1 MLYAMETFS
10 PNPPALDR
18 LTTLASVLDA
28 ELQHLPD
35 AKACLNTPPL
45 PVSPEQKT
53 LLHSAITR
61 FWTEPSARDISRR
74 ELFVTCI
81 ELTLRDD
88 LLLNIE
94 EGELHRDYA
103 RCLPGMDAQEHVVFS
118 ALELQLDAER
128 RIQLAG
134 ALVATAQP
142 GQTLLWLPGQAVEG
156 FVSNEALQQALARR
170 INHPLLR
177 LPLLRLMQDST
188 RDAWLEIAS
197 GGDVFLEPTHPSD
210 FQLQP
215 IKGSPYDHAFDRLLA
230 RQRVD
235 IDALFGN
242 AHNLSPQTLQAR
254 LEDLLHQPKSWGP
267 GGAIAAAQDRRA
279 QRDERR
285 ARPDWL
291 EMASTEQRERYASG
305 LMNYERARSA
315 LMSVMDGA
323 ASPQQFARSRLRARL
338 ANDLGIDLDP
348 DEVLISTERT
358 QPITGETFSVRRTL
372 THLALYGLHPGDTA
386 PDSAFQT
393 HSRITHNGL
402 PLEPEY
408 SDLTPAYLADVIN
421 EQDLRTRFGPAQ
433 RQALGSPTIQRLMGE
448 AMHHQLIA
456 QARGAEL
463 QGHIQPSDL
472 SLIESLNPDTAAPR
486 NPAVAVQQIKLNGH
500 DVLSSV
506 LLLRKLDASG
516 QSDGLLMFT
525 PDNPRARHFQRFD
538 NERQL
543 LGELVSWSRSADMN
557 RFLLAQIT
565 AGRRAAL
572 KDQLHDLSEKPAP
585 AQDWISYATL
595 PDYNSG
601 VRALVSARVQVMLS
615 EQRLHTPDWFLRA
628 SAEQRQQMVAL
639 EDTIV
644 AAGEIYQAAPHTRV
658 TDFNAY
664 VHRTASRK
672 INALLGLPPETVDP
686 DRIIIHT
693 PRETLSYT
701 QMLRDG
707 YDDTLGLLNPAAD
720 TTATFSGPEGVDLTP
735 LSPEKVAGSVRGQ
748 WVADQY
754 IAMIRGQL
762 LAPASEGY
770 DWRRQQ
776 SLLLTQ
782 FQMRAD
788 ALRSFLESHIDATQL
803 HWLTP
808 SIVNMHQSS
817 AADRLRYRV
826 YPLQLSVD
834 VMAIASRAEVI
845 HGCFLLTPPEASTL
859 EQVLLYTPQAPD
871 GRAFRPLSAFGN
883 TLLSEGMGDYYLS
896 RARVKAGMPLAFAL
910 AELKKGGGRKP
921 VLPRAPFSN
930 LYDVCFNQVIE
941 RKIQDVEDTTIG
953 RADML
958 CRQVWSSLELIAT
971 AVTLPFPPAS
981 FAVGMI
987 IASADGYRALR
998 ALDERDHATASFY
1011 VLSAWLNTAGAAG
1024 DLHSGMKG
1032 LGGILKDLTGQKT
1045 AGRYARSVAHATD
1058 GTLQPVAV
1066 ENELFW
1072 AAPQSANRHVPLY
1085 RTHALIP
1092 ETLQPT
1098 GRYAQTDVTGVWRA
1112 LQQDTPPVRVANTVS
1127 PPLHAIDV
1135 SLTDAIPL
1143 SRPHGQGVS
1152 VVRGNFYIAMQGQTY
1167 QVQYDARLAVW
1178 QIVDPRNPFAFFG
1191 RQTVRLNRQGQWQLL
1206 EPARLRGGVL
1216 PSFSRL
1222 DETPAGPAT
1231 AVGDLSDYEMPESLQ
1246 PYVFGIVSPRQ
1257 AEQFEG
1263 GPFGL
1268 HEFFD
1273 DIFQGGRSTYSTLRQ
1288 NLYRDAKAFFEHPPL
1303 PGKPELPVLADGVTT
1318 QAFFDAAL
1326 KKSNGLVI
1334 GEAPTSIASKQLLID
1349 NMPLLAERKVEV
1361 LYIEHLHTDQHTHKL
1376 QKYKALGSKTRSG
1389 SHMIKHYLETV
1400 NEGALKNGSE
1410 KYDYYHLIK
1419 AAHRH
1424 GIDVRPF
1431 SSSVSYDYAG
1441 NEVASAA
1448 GDALAPQKMAVFFGH
1463 KVISGDVQ
1471 QQPGRRW
1478 IALLDHRTANT
1489 WQQQPGI
1496 SELQGVLS
1504 LRVEDVP
1511 LGAPIQ
1517 ISVDSDAV
1525 ISSAASRADFKAQ
1538 IGNPNIDNGAGAAS
1552 PVSPSSTSM
1561 DDALYGFFER
1571 RSPMEWG
1578 LDPNRRAIVSHR
1590 RSEVNPYVGDHGFEW
1605 NPAGYWTRADA
1616 ATWSNDYPLG
1626 AIQQSLIDNRY
1637 QMPADMRSIFHDLA
1651 NFRHRGLNPDYF
1663 FIESH
1668 LVEVR
1673 EKFFELANTL
1683 QKDARSVL
1691 NLALPERVTLPEV
1704 KADTPL
1710 SMFIEELYEN
1720 TSGVV
1725 IGESHSARAS
1735 KRFIL
1740 DNMEHLA
1747 RQDVKTLYM
1756 EHLLTDVHQADLDR
1770 FAETGL
1776 MSKRLLHDLKRMD
1789 QTFRTDP
1796 TGLYSFERLVVQA
1809 RRHGIEIRAIDCAAS
1824 YFIRHMP
1831 THSNTT
1837 RQQVLSYFASRT
1849 IRKHQEVMGPHKW
1862 MALVGET
1869 HANTFKNS
1877 VPGIAELEQG
1887 IGVRVMDVA
1896 QGKGHG
1902 IMIDPGEQV
1911 PAGLGHE
1918 SVLVQNDFR
1927 VEIELPPR
1935 PQLAAP
1941 VGDRLHSPGMFM
1953 LDESAPL
1960 RPMIVHRSRDRTLKH
1975 TPVRFNTAG
1984 KAYVERESWPQVHR
1998 QPFDN
2003 VQALIDALVEI
2014 NLKHAD

>member
-1 MLYAMETFS
+1 METFS

-18 LTTLASVLDA
+18 LTTLAAVLDA
-28 ELQHLPD
+28 ECQQLPD
-35 AKACLNTPPL
+35 AKNFINASPGLTPLDQATP
-45 PVSPEQKT
+45 
-53 LLHSAITR
+53 LHSAIER
-61 FWTEPSARDISRR
+61 FWAQASARDISRR

-94 EGELHRDYA
+94 EGELHRDYS

-118 ALELQLDAER
+118 ALELQLDAQRCIEF
-128 RIQLAG
+128 AG
-134 ALVATAQP
+134 AIVATAQP
-142 GQTLLWLPGQAVEG
+142 GQTLLWLPGQGVEG
-156 FVSNEALQQALARR
+156 FVSNEALQQELARR

-177 LPLLRLMQDST
+177 LPLLRLMHDST
-188 RDAWLEIAS
+188 RDAWLEISS
-197 GGDVFLEPTHPSD
+197 GGDVFLETTHPSD
-210 FQLQP
+210 FHLKP
-215 IKGSPYDHAFDRLLA
+215 VKGSPYDHAFDRLLGS
-230 RQRVD
+230 QRVD
-235 IDALFGN
+235 IDALFKTGPS
-242 AHNLSPQTLQAR
+242 LSAQTLMAR
-254 LEDLLHQPKSWGP
+254 LEDLLRQPKSWGP
-267 GGAIAAAQDRRA
+267 EGAIAAAEDRLAQREARRA
-279 QRDERR
+279 C
-285 ARPDWL
+285 PDWL
-291 EMASTEQRERYASG
+291 EMASVEQRERYASG
-305 LMNYERARSA
+305 LLNYERARST

-358 QPITGETFSVRRTL
+358 QPITGEVFTVSRTL
-372 THLALYGLHPGDTA
+372 THLALYGLHLGDA
-386 PDSAFQT
+386 ASGSAFQT
-393 HSRITHNGL
+393 HSRITCNRL

-408 SDLTPAYLADVIN
+408 SDLTPTYLAEVIN
-421 EQDLRTRFGPAQ
+421 EQDLRSRFGPAQ
-433 RQALGSPTIQRLMGE
+433 RQALGSPTTQRLMSE

-472 SLIESLNPDTAAPR
+472 ALIESLDPDTVAPR
-486 NPAVAVQQIKLNGH
+486 NPAVTVQQIKLNGR
-500 DVLSSV
+500 DTLSSM

-543 LGELVSWSRSADMN
+543 LGELVSWSRSADMHQ
-557 RFLLAQIT
+557 FLLEQIT
-565 AGRRAAL
+565 ADRRDAL

-585 AQDWISYATL
+585 AEEWISYATL

-601 VRALVSARVQVMLS
+601 LRALVSARIEVMLS

-628 SAEQRQQMVAL
+628 SAEQRQKMVAL
-639 EDTIV
+639 EDAIV
-644 AAGEIYQAAPHTRV
+644 AAGDAYQAAPHTQV
-658 TDFNAY
+658 TDFNTY
-664 VHRTASRK
+664 VHQAARRK
-672 INALLGLPPETVDP
+672 INALLGLPPDTVDP
-686 DRIIIHT
+686 DHIIIHT

-748 WVADQY
+748 WLADQY

-770 DWRRQQ
+770 DWRRLQ
-776 SLLLTQ
+776 SLLLMQ
-782 FQMRAD
+782 LQMRAD
-788 ALRSFLESHIDATQL
+788 ALRSFLEGHIDASQL
-803 HWLTP
+803 SWLNI
-808 SIVNMHQSS
+808 SILNMHHSS
-817 AADRLRYRV
+817 PAERLRYPV
-826 YPLQLSVD
+826 YPLQLNVD
-834 VMAIASRAEVI
+834 VMVIASRAEVI
-845 HGCFLLTPPEASTL
+845 HGCFLLAPPEASTL

-871 GRAFRPLSAFGN
+871 GRAFRPLSAFSN
-883 TLLSEGMGDYYLS
+883 TLLSAGMGDYYLS
-896 RARVKAGMPLAFAL
+896 RARLKAGMPLAFAL
-910 AELKKGGGRKP
+910 AELKKGRGRKP
-921 VLPRAPFSN
+921 ALPNQPFSN

-941 RKIQDVEDTTIG
+941 RKIQDVADTRTG

-958 CRQVWSSLELIAT
+958 LRQVWNSLELIAT
-971 AVTLPFPPAS
+971 AVTLPFPPTS
-981 FAVGMI
+981 FAVGML
-987 IASADGYRALR
+987 IASADGYRALK

-1024 DLHSGMKG
+1024 DLHSGIKG
-1032 LGGILKDLTGQKT
+1032 LGGVLRDLRGPKA

-1058 GTLQPVAV
+1058 ETLQPVAV

-1085 RTHALIP
+1085 RTRALIP
-1092 ETLQPT
+1092 ETLQST

-1112 LQQDTPPVRVANTVS
+1112 LQQDNPPVGVAANTVA
-1127 PPLHAIDV
+1127 PALHAVDV
-1135 SLTDAIPL
+1135 SLADAIPL
-1143 SRPHGQGVS
+1143 NRPHGQGVS
-1152 VVRGNFYIAMQGQTY
+1152 VVRGNCYIAMQGQTY
-1167 QVQYDARLAVW
+1167 QVQYDVRLAAW
-1178 QIVDPRNPFAFFG
+1178 QIVDPNNPFAFFG
-1191 RQTVRLNRQGQWQLL
+1191 RQTVRLDSQGQWQLL
-1206 EPARLRGGVL
+1206 ETAGLRGGVF

-1231 AVGDLSDYEMPESLQ
+1231 AVGDVSDYEMPESLQ

-1257 AEQFEG
+1257 AENFEG

-1273 DIFQGGRSTYSTLRQ
+1273 DIFQGGRSTYQTLRQ
-1288 NLYRDAKAFFEHPPL
+1288 NLYRDAKAFFEQPPL
-1303 PGKPELPVLADGVTT
+1303 PGKPDLPLLEDGVTP
-1318 QAFFDAAL
+1318 QAFFEAAL
-1326 KKSNGLVI
+1326 EKSGGLVI

-1361 LYIEHLHTDQHTHKL
+1361 LYIEHLQTDQHTHKL

-1389 SHMIKHYLETV
+1389 SHMIKHYLDTV
-1400 NEGALKNGSE
+1400 NEGALKNGSD

-1419 AAHRH
+1419 TAHRH
-1424 GIDVRPF
+1424 GIEVRPF

-1441 NEVASAA
+1441 NDVASAA
-1448 GDALAPQKMAVFFGH
+1448 GDALAPQKMAVFFGN

-1471 QQPGRRW
+1471 THPGRRW

-1511 LGAPIQ
+1511 LGTPIQ

-1525 ISSAASRADFKAQ
+1525 ISSAASRADFKAR
-1538 IGNPNIDNGAGAAS
+1538 IGNPNIDNVAGASS
-1552 PVSPSSTSM
+1552 PVSPSDTSL
-1561 DDALYGFFER
+1561 DDALYGLLER
-1571 RSPMEWG
+1571 RSPMAWG

-1590 RSEVNPYVGDHGFEW
+1590 RSEVNPYTGDHGFEW
-1605 NPAGYWTRADA
+1605 NPAGYWTRADV

-1626 AIQQSLIDNRY
+1626 AIHQSLVDNRY
-1637 QMPADMRSIFHDLA
+1637 QMPAGMQSTFHDLA
-1651 NFRHRGLNPDYF
+1651 HFRHRGLNPDYF
-1663 FIESH
+1663 FVESH

-1673 EKFFELANTL
+1673 ERFFELASTL

-1691 NLALPERVTLPEV
+1691 TLALPERVILPEV

-1725 IGESHSARAS
+1725 IGESHSALAS

-1747 RQDVKTLYM
+1747 RQNVKTLYM
-1756 EHLLTDVHQADLDR
+1756 EHLLTDLHQADLDR

-1789 QTFRTDP
+1789 KTFRTDP
-1796 TGLYSFERLVVQA
+1796 TGAYSFERLVVQA
-1809 RRHGIEIRAIDCAAS
+1809 RRHGIEVRAVDCAAS
-1824 YFIRHMP
+1824 YFIRHLP
-1831 THSNTT
+1831 THSSTT
-1837 RQQVLSYFASRT
+1837 RQQVFSYFASRT
-1849 IRKHQEVMGPHKW
+1849 IRKHQEVMGAHKW
-1862 MALVGET
+1862 MALAGET

-1896 QGKGHG
+1896 HGKGRG

-1911 PAGLGHE
+1911 PAGVNHE
-1918 SVLVQNDFR
+1918 SVLVKNDFL
-1927 VEIELPPR
+1927 VEIELPKR
-1935 PQLAAP
+1935 PQLAVSA
-1941 VGDRLHSPGMFM
+1941 GARLHSPGMFL
-1953 LDESAPL
+1953 LDESEPL
-1960 RPMIVHRSRDRTLKH
+1960 RPTIVHRSRDRTLKH
-1975 TPVRFNTAG
+1975 TPIRFNTAG

-2003 VQALIDALVEI
+2003 VQALIDALVEM
-2014 NLKHAD
+2014 NLNHVS

>member
-1 MLYAMETFS
+1 METFS

-18 LTTLASVLDA
+18 LTTLAAVLDA
-28 ELQHLPD
+28 ECLHLPD
-35 AKACLNTPPL
+35 ADNYINASPSQPPL
-45 PVSPEQKT
+45 KQATS
-53 LLHSAITR
+53 LHSAIER
-61 FWTEPSARDISRR
+61 FWAQASARDISRR

-81 ELTLRDD
+81 ELALRDD
-88 LLLNIE
+88 LLLNID
-94 EGELHRDYA
+94 EGELHRDYSH
-103 RCLPGMDAQEHVVFS
+103 CLPGMDAQEHVVFS
-118 ALELQLDAER
+118 ALELQLDAQL
-128 RIQLAG
+128 RIEFAG
-134 ALVATAQP
+134 AMVATAPP
-142 GQTLLWLPGQAVEG
+142 GQTLLWLPGQGVEG
-156 FVSNEALQQALARR
+156 FVSNQVLLKELARR

-177 LPLLRLMQDST
+177 LPLLRLMHDST
-188 RDAWLEIAS
+188 REAWLEIAS
-197 GGDVFLEPTHPSD
+197 GGDVFLEPHLPSD
-210 FQLQP
+210 FQLMSF
-215 IKGSPYDHAFDRLLA
+215 KGSPYEHAFDRLLA
-230 RQRVD
+230 KQRVD
-235 IDALFGN
+235 IDELFET
-242 AHNLSPQTLQAR
+242 AHSLSPQALQVR

-267 GGAIAAAQDRRA
+267 DGAIAAAQNRRA
-279 QRDERR
+279 QRDERLS
-285 ARPDWL
+285 RPDWL
-291 EMASTEQRERYASG
+291 EMASAEQRERYARS

-315 LMSVMDGA
+315 LMSVMDSA
-323 ASPQQFARSRLRARL
+323 ASPEQFARSHLHARL

-348 DEVLISTERT
+348 DDVLISTERT
-358 QPITGETFSVRRTL
+358 LPITAETFTARRSL
-372 THLALYGLHPGDTA
+372 THLALYGLHPGDEVSG
-386 PDSAFQT
+386 SAFQT
-393 HSRITHNGL
+393 HSHITYGGL
-402 PLEPEY
+402 SLKPEH
-408 SDLTPAYLADVIN
+408 SALTAAYLADVIN
-421 EQDLRTRFGPAQ
+421 EQDLRSRFGPAQ
-433 RQALGSPTIQRLMGE
+433 RQALGSPTTQHLMCE
-448 AMHHQLIA
+448 TMHHQLIA

-472 SLIESLNPDTAAPR
+472 TLIESLNPDTVAPR
-486 NPAVAVQQIKLNGH
+486 NPAVTVQQIKLNGR
-500 DVLSSV
+500 DTLSSV
-506 LLLRKLDASG
+506 VLLRKLDAAG
-516 QSDGLLMFT
+516 QPDGLLMFT
-525 PDNPRARHFQRFD
+525 PDIPHSQHFRRFE

-543 LGELVSWSRSADMN
+543 LGELVSWSRSAELSQ
-557 RFLLAQIT
+557 FLLEQI
-565 AGRRAAL
+565 AANRRDAL
-572 KDQLHDLSEKPAP
+572 RAQLHDLSEKPAP
-585 AQDWISYATL
+585 SPGWLSYATL
-595 PDYNSG
+595 PDYNTG
-601 VRALVSARVQVMLS
+601 LHALVSARVKVKLS

-628 SAEQRQQMVAL
+628 PAEQRRQLVAL
-639 EDTIV
+639 EDALV
-644 AAGEIYQAAPHTRV
+644 AAGDIYQAGPHTYV
-658 TDFNAY
+658 TDFNTY
-664 VHRTASRK
+664 VHQTASRK

-707 YDDTLGLLNPAAD
+707 YDDTLGLLKASAD
-720 TTATFSGPEGVDLTP
+720 TTATFRGPEGVDLTG

-754 IAMIRGQL
+754 IAMVRGRL
-762 LAPASEGY
+762 LDPASDGY
-770 DWRRQQ
+770 NWRRQH

-782 FQMRAD
+782 LQMRAD
-788 ALRSFLESHIDATQL
+788 ALRSFLEGHIDASQL
-803 HWLTP
+803 SWLTT
-808 SIVNMHQSS
+808 SIFNMHHSS
-817 AADRLRYRV
+817 PAERLRYPV
-826 YPLQLSVD
+826 YPLQLNVD
-834 VMAIASRAEVI
+834 MMVIGSRAEVI
-845 HGCFLLTPPEASTL
+845 HGCFLLRPPGASTL

-871 GRAFRPLSAFGN
+871 GRAFRPLITFSN
-883 TLLSEGMGDYYLS
+883 TLLGAGMGDYYLS

-910 AELKKGGGRKP
+910 AELKKGSGRKP
-921 VLPRAPFSN
+921 ALPSQPFSN
-930 LYDVCFNQVIE
+930 LHDVCFNQVIE
-941 RKIQDVEDTTIG
+941 RKIREVEDTTTG

-958 CRQVWSSLELIAT
+958 CRQAWNSLELIAT

-987 IASADGYRALR
+987 IASADGYRALQ
-998 ALDERDHATASFY
+998 ALDERDHAAASFY

-1024 DLHSGMKG
+1024 DLHTGIKG
-1032 LGGILKDLTGQKT
+1032 LGGVLKDLTTQKAT
-1045 AGRYARSVAHATD
+1045 GRHARSVANGSD
-1058 GTLQPVAV
+1058 ETLQPVAI

-1072 AAPQSANRHVPLY
+1072 AAPQSANTHVPLY
-1085 RTHALIP
+1085 RTRALIP

-1112 LQQDTPPVRVANTVS
+1112 LQQDTAPVRVGDTPVH
-1127 PPLHAIDV
+1127 PLHPVDV
-1135 SLTDAIPL
+1135 SLADALPL
-1143 SRPHGQGVS
+1143 NRPHGQGVS
-1152 VVRGNFYIAMQGQTY
+1152 VVRGNFYIAMQDQTY
-1167 QVQYDARLAVW
+1167 QVQYDARLAAW

-1191 RQTVRLNRQGQWQLL
+1191 RQTVRLNSQGQWELL
-1206 EPARLRGGVL
+1206 ETAGLRGGVL

-1222 DETPAGPAT
+1222 DETPASPAT

-1257 AEQFEG
+1257 AERFEEAT
-1263 GPFGL
+1263 FGL

-1273 DIFQGGRSTYSTLRQ
+1273 DIFQGGRSTYQTLRQ
-1288 NLYRDAKAFFEHPPL
+1288 NLYRDAKAFFEQPPL
-1303 PGKPELPVLADGVTT
+1303 PGKPELPELADGVTP
-1318 QAFFDAAL
+1318 QAFFEAAL
-1326 KKSNGLVI
+1326 EKSNGLVI

-1361 LYIEHLHTDQHTHKL
+1361 LYIEHLQTDQHTHKL

-1389 SHMIKHYLETV
+1389 SHMIKHYLDTV

-1471 QQPGRRW
+1471 AHPGRRW

-1511 LGAPIQ
+1511 SGTPIQ

-1538 IGNPNIDNGAGAAS
+1538 IGNPNIDNGAGASS
-1552 PVSPSSTSM
+1552 PFSPSGTSM

-1571 RSPMEWG
+1571 RSLMEWG
-1578 LDPNRRAIVSHR
+1578 LDPNRRTIVSHP
-1590 RSEVNPYVGDHGFEW
+1590 RSEVNLYIGEHGFEW

-1616 ATWSNDYPLG
+1616 AAWSNDYPMG

-1637 QMPADMRSIFHDLA
+1637 QMPVDMQSIFHDLA

-1668 LVEVR
+1668 LVDVR

-1691 NLALPERVTLPEV
+1691 NLALPERVILPEV

-1725 IGESHSARAS
+1725 LGESHSARAS

-1747 RQDVKTLYM
+1747 RQKVKTLYM
-1756 EHLLTDVHQADLDR
+1756 EHLLTDIHQADLDR
-1770 FAETGL
+1770 FAETGH

-1789 QTFRTDP
+1789 QTFQTDP
-1796 TGLYSFERLVVQA
+1796 TGLYTFERLVVQA
-1809 RRHGIEIRAIDCAAS
+1809 RRHGIEVRAIDCAAS
-1824 YFIRHMP
+1824 YFIRHLP

-1911 PAGLGHE
+1911 PAGLGRE
-1918 SVLVQNDFR
+1918 SVQVKNDFR

-1941 VGDRLHSPGMFM
+1941 ASDRLHSPGMFM

-1960 RPMIVHRSRDRTLKH
+1960 RPTIVHRSRDRTLKH

-1984 KAYVERESWPQVHR
+1984 KAYVERASWPQVHR

-2003 VQALIDALVEI
+2003 VQALIDALVEM
-2014 NLKHAD
+2014 NLKHVD

>member
-1 MLYAMETFS
+1 MLNAMDTFS
-10 PNPPALDR
+10 TNPPALDR
-18 LTTLASVLDA
+18 LTTLAAVLDA
-28 ELQHLPD
+28 ECQQLPD
-35 AKACLNTPPL
+35 AKNLTDASSGLPPL
-45 PVSPEQKT
+45 EQAA
-53 LLHSAITR
+53 LLHSASER
-61 FWTEPSARDISRR
+61 FWAQASARDISRR
-74 ELFVTCI
+74 ELFVTFL

-94 EGELHRDYA
+94 EGELHRDYS
-103 RCLPGMDAQEHVVFS
+103 RCLPGMDAGEHVVFS
-118 ALELQLDAER
+118 ALELQLDAQR
-128 RIQLAG
+128 RIEFPG
-134 ALVATAQP
+134 AIVATAQP
-142 GQTLLWLPGQAVEG
+142 GQTLLWLPGQGVEG
-156 FVSNEALQQALARR
+156 FVSNQALQQALARR

-177 LPLLRLMQDST
+177 LPLLRLMHDST
-188 RDAWLEIAS
+188 RDAWLEVSS
-197 GGDVFLEPTHPSD
+197 GGDVFLETTLPSD
-210 FQLQP
+210 FHLTS
-215 IKGSPYDHAFDRLLA
+215 IKGSPYDHAFDHLLA

-235 IDALFGN
+235 IDALFET
-242 AHNLSPQTLQAR
+242 AHSLSPQTLLAR
-254 LEDLLHQPKSWGP
+254 LEELLRQPKSWGP
-267 GGAIAAAQDRRA
+267 DGAIVAAEDRRA
-279 QRDERR
+279 HREARR

-291 EMASTEQRERYASG
+291 ELASSEQRERYALG
-305 LMNYERARSA
+305 LMSYEHARSA
-315 LMSVMDGA
+315 LMSIMDGA

-348 DEVLISTERT
+348 NEVLISTERT
-358 QPITGETFSVRRTL
+358 QPVTGEAFTVSRTL

-386 PDSAFQT
+386 AGSAFQT
-393 HSRITHNGL
+393 HSQITYNRL
-402 PLEPEY
+402 PLDPEY
-408 SDLTPAYLADVIN
+408 SELTPAYLVDVIT
-421 EQDLRTRFGPAQ
+421 ELDLRSRFGPAQ
-433 RQALGSPTIQRLMGE
+433 RQALGSPATQRLMSE

-472 SLIESLNPDTAAPR
+472 ALIESLNPDTVAPT
-486 NPAVAVQQIKLNGH
+486 NPAVIVQQIKLNGR
-500 DVLSSV
+500 DTLSNM
-506 LLLRKLDASG
+506 LMLRKLYASG
-516 QSDGLLMFT
+516 QLDGLLMFT
-525 PDNPRARHFQRFD
+525 PDSPRGRHFQRFD

-557 RFLLAQIT
+557 PFLLEQIT
-565 AGRRAAL
+565 ASRRDAL
-572 KDQLHDLSEKPAP
+572 KDQLQDLSEKPAP

-601 VRALVSARVQVMLS
+601 LRALVSARVEVMLS

-628 SAEQRQQMVAL
+628 SAEQRQKMVAL
-639 EDTIV
+639 EEAIV
-644 AAGEIYQAAPHTRV
+644 AAGEAYQAAPNTQV
-658 TDFNAY
+658 TDFNTY
-664 VHRTASRK
+664 VHQTASRK
-672 INALLGLPPETVDP
+672 INALLGLPPEAVDP

-720 TTATFSGPEGVDLTP
+720 TTATFTGPEGVDLTP

-782 FQMRAD
+782 LQMRAD
-788 ALRSFLESHIDATQL
+788 ALRSFLEGHIDASQL
-803 HWLTP
+803 GWLTT
-808 SIVNMHQSS
+808 SILNMHHSS
-817 AADRLRYRV
+817 PAERLRYPV
-826 YPLQLSVD
+826 YPLQLNVD
-834 VMAIASRAEVI
+834 VMVIASRAEII
-845 HGCFLLTPPEASTL
+845 HGCFLLAPPDPSSL

-871 GRAFRPLSAFGN
+871 GRLFRPLTMFSN
-883 TLLSEGMGDYYLS
+883 TVLGAGMGDYYLS
-896 RARVKAGMPLAFAL
+896 RARLKAGMPLAFAL

-921 VLPRAPFSN
+921 ALPSEPFSN

-941 RKIQDVEDTTIG
+941 RKLQDVADTQTG

-987 IASADGYRALR
+987 IAGADGYRVLK

-1032 LGGILKDLTGQKT
+1032 LGDVLKDLTGQNA
-1045 AGRYARSVAHATD
+1045 AGRYARSIAHTTD
-1058 GTLQPVAV
+1058 ETLQPIVV

-1072 AAPQSANRHVPLY
+1072 AAPQSLNRHVPLH

-1098 GRYAQTDVTGVWRA
+1098 GHFAQTDVTGVWKA
-1112 LQQDTPPVRVANTVS
+1112 LQQDSAPVRGANTLAH
-1127 PPLHAIDV
+1127 PLHAVDV
-1135 SLTDAIPL
+1135 SLADAVPL

-1152 VVRGNFYIAMQGQTY
+1152 VVDGNFYISMQGQTY
-1167 QVQYDARLAVW
+1167 QVQYDVRLAAW

-1191 RQTVRLNRQGQWQLL
+1191 RQTVRLNSHGQWQML
-1206 EPARLRGGVL
+1206 EAAGLRGGVF

-1231 AVGDLSDYEMPESLQ
+1231 AVGDVSDYEMPESLQ
-1246 PYVFGIVSPRQ
+1246 PYIFGIVSPRQ
-1257 AEQFEG
+1257 AERFDE

-1268 HEFFD
+1268 HEFFE
-1273 DIFQGGRSTYSTLRQ
+1273 DIFQGGRSTYQTLRH

-1303 PGKPELPVLADGVTT
+1303 PGKPDLPVLADDVKP

-1326 KKSNGLVI
+1326 EQSSGLVI

-1349 NMPLLAERKVEV
+1349 HMPLLAERKVEV
-1361 LYIEHLHTDQHTHKL
+1361 LYIEHLQTDQHTHKL

-1389 SHMIKHYLETV
+1389 SHTLKHYLETV
-1400 NEGALKNGSE
+1400 NEGALKNGSD

-1419 AAHRH
+1419 AAHRN
-1424 GIDVRPF
+1424 GIEVRPF
-1431 SSSVSYDYAG
+1431 SSSVSYDYAD

-1448 GDALAPQKMAVFFGH
+1448 GDALAPQKMAVFFGN

-1471 QQPGRRW
+1471 AHPGRRW

-1489 WQQQPGI
+1489 WQQRPGI

-1511 LGAPIQ
+1511 LGTPIQ

-1538 IGNPNIDNGAGAAS
+1538 IGNPNIDNVAGASS
-1552 PVSPSSTSM
+1552 PVSPSETSL
-1561 DDALYGFFER
+1561 DDALYGLLER
-1571 RSPMEWG
+1571 RSPMAWG

-1590 RSEVNPYVGDHGFEW
+1590 RNELNPYTGEHGFEW
-1605 NPAGYWTRADA
+1605 SPAGYWTRADA
-1616 ATWSNDYPLG
+1616 TSWSNDYPMG

-1637 QMPADMRSIFHDLA
+1637 QVPADMQTTFHDLA
-1651 NFRHRGLNPDYF
+1651 HFRHRGLNPDYF
-1663 FIESH
+1663 FVESH

-1673 EKFFELANTL
+1673 ERFFELASTL

-1691 NLALPERVTLPEV
+1691 TLALPERVLLPEV
-1704 KADTPL
+1704 KTDTPL

-1725 IGESHSARAS
+1725 IGESHSALAS

-1747 RQDVKTLYM
+1747 RQNVRTLYM
-1756 EHLLTDVHQADLDR
+1756 EHLLTDLHQADLDR

-1789 QTFRTDP
+1789 KTFRTDP
-1796 TGLYSFERLVVQA
+1796 TGVYSFERLVVQA
-1809 RRHGIEIRAIDCAAS
+1809 KRHGIEIRAIDCAAS
-1824 YFIRHMP
+1824 YFIRHLP
-1831 THSNTT
+1831 NQSSTT
-1837 RQQVLSYFASRT
+1837 RQQVFSYFASRT
-1849 IRKHQEVMGPHKW
+1849 IRKHQEVMGAHKW
-1862 MALVGET
+1862 IALAGET
-1869 HANTFKNS
+1869 HVNTFKNS

-1896 QGKGHG
+1896 HGKSRG

-1911 PAGLGHE
+1911 PAGVGHE
-1918 SVLVQNDFR
+1918 AVLVKNDFL
-1927 VEIELPPR
+1927 VEVELPKR

-1941 VGDRLHSPGMFM
+1941 ASAGLHSPGMFL
-1953 LDESAPL
+1953 LDESDPL
-1960 RPMIVHRSRDRTLKH
+1960 RPTIVHRSRDRTLKH
-1975 TPVRFNTAG
+1975 TPIRFNTAG
-1984 KAYVERESWPQVHR
+1984 KAYVERESWQRVHR

-2003 VQALIDALVEI
+2003 VQALVDALVEM
-2014 NLKHAD
+2014 NLNQVS

>member
-18 LTTLASVLDA
+18 LTTLATVLDA

-35 AKACLNTPPL
+35 TEAYLNTPPQ
-45 PVSPEQKT
+45 PVSPAQIT

-61 FWTEPSARDISRR
+61 FWAEASARDISRR

-81 ELTLRDD
+81 ELILRDD

-94 EGELHRDYA
+94 EGELHRDYS
-103 RCLPGMDAQEHVVFS
+103 RCLPGMDAREHVVFS
-118 ALELQLDAER
+118 ALELQLDAQR
-128 RIQLAG
+128 RIEFAG
-134 ALVATAQP
+134 AIVATAQP
-142 GQTLLWLPGQAVEG
+142 GHTLLWLPGQAVEC
-156 FVSNEALQQALARR
+156 FVSNEALRQELARR
-170 INHPLLR
+170 TNHPVLR
-177 LPLLRLMQDST
+177 LPLLHLMQESA
-188 RDAWLEIAS
+188 RDAWLEISS
-197 GGDVFLEPTHPSD
+197 GGDVFLEPVSPSD
-210 FQLQP
+210 FQLKP

-235 IDALFGN
+235 IDALFETADG
-242 AHNLSPQTLQAR
+242 LPPQTLQAR

-267 GGAIAAAQDRRA
+267 DGAIAAAQDRRA
-279 QRDERR
+279 HRGERR
-285 ARPDWL
+285 ARPGWL

-323 ASPQQFARSRLRARL
+323 ASPEQFARSRLRARL
-338 ANDLGIDLDP
+338 ANDLGIDVNP
-348 DEVLISTERT
+348 DDILISTQRT
-358 QPITGETFSVRRTL
+358 LPITATPFTASRTL
-372 THLALYGLHPGDTA
+372 TKLALYGLHPGDA
-386 PDSAFQT
+386 NPDSAFQT
-393 HSRITHNGL
+393 HSRITCNGL

-408 SDLTPAYLADVIN
+408 SDLTLAYLADVIN

-433 RQALGSPTIQRLMGE
+433 RQALGSPTTQRLMAE

-472 SLIESLNPDTAAPR
+472 ALIESLNPNTVAPR
-486 NPAVAVQQIKLNGH
+486 NPAVTVQQIKLNVH
-500 DVLSSV
+500 DTLSSV
-506 LLLRKLDASG
+506 LLLRKVDASG
-516 QSDGLLMFT
+516 QPDGLLMFT
-525 PDNPRARHFQRFD
+525 PDNPLSRQFYRFE

-543 LGELVSWSRSADMN
+543 LGELVSWSRSADLS
-557 RFLLAQIT
+557 RFLLEQIT

-572 KDQLHDLSEKPAP
+572 EDQLRDLSEKPAP
-585 AQDWISYATL
+585 AQDWISYAAL
-595 PDYNSG
+595 PDYNAG
-601 VRALVSARVQVMLS
+601 LRALVSARVKVKLS

-628 SAEQRQQMVAL
+628 SAEHRRQMVAL
-639 EDTIV
+639 EDAIV
-644 AAGEIYQAAPHTRV
+644 GAGEIYQAAPHTQV
-658 TDFNAY
+658 TEFNAY
-664 VHRTASRK
+664 VHQTASRK

-686 DRIIIHT
+686 GRIIIHT

-707 YDDTLGLLNPAAD
+707 YDDTLGLLTASAD
-720 TTATFSGPEGVDLTP
+720 TTATFSGPEGVDLTS
-735 LSPEKVAGSVRGQ
+735 LSPQKVAGSVRGQ
-748 WVADQY
+748 WLADQY
-754 IAMIRGQL
+754 ITMIRQQL
-762 LAPASEGY
+762 LAPASPGY
-770 DWRRQQ
+770 EWRRQH
-776 SLLLTQ
+776 SLVLTQ
-782 FQMRAD
+782 LQMRAD
-788 ALRSFLESHIDATQL
+788 ALRSFLQGHIDASQL
-803 HWLTP
+803 NWLTT
-808 SIVNMHQSS
+808 SILNMHQSGP
-817 AADRLRYRV
+817 AERLRYPI
-826 YPLQLSVD
+826 YPLKLNVD
-834 VMAIASRAEVI
+834 VLGIASRAETI
-845 HGCFLLTPPEASTL
+845 QGCLLLTPPDASAPG
-859 EQVLLYTPQAPD
+859 QALLYTPQAPD
-871 GRAFRPLSAFGN
+871 GRAFRPLSAFSN
-883 TLLSEGMGDYYLS
+883 TLPGEGMGDYYLS

-910 AELKKGGGRKP
+910 AELKKGSGRKP
-921 VLPRAPFSN
+921 ALPKAPFSN

-941 RKIQDVEDTTIG
+941 RKIQDVEDTQTG

-998 ALDERDHATASFY
+998 SLDERDHATASFY

-1032 LGGILKDLTGQKT
+1032 LGGVLKDLTGQKA

-1058 GTLQPVAV
+1058 ETLQPIVV

-1072 AAPQSANRHVPLY
+1072 APPQSANRHVPLH
-1085 RTHALIP
+1085 RTRALIP

-1112 LQQDTPPVRVANTVS
+1112 LQQDNPPVRATNTLAH
-1127 PPLHAIDV
+1127 PLHAVDV
-1135 SLTDAIPL
+1135 SLADAVPL

-1152 VVRGNFYIAMQGQTY
+1152 VARGNFYIAMQGQTY

-1191 RQTVRLNRQGQWQLL
+1191 RQTVRLNSQGQWQLL

-1246 PYVFGIVSPRQ
+1246 PYVFGIVNPRQ
-1257 AEQFEG
+1257 AERFEE

-1273 DIFQGGRSTYSTLRQ
+1273 DIFQGGRSTYKTLRQ
-1288 NLYRDAKAFFEHPPL
+1288 NLYRDAKTFFEHPPL
-1303 PGKPELPVLADGVTT
+1303 PGKPGLPVLEDGVTT
-1318 QAFFDAAL
+1318 QAFFEAAFD
-1326 KKSNGLVI
+1326 KSSGLVI

-1361 LYIEHLHTDQHTHKL
+1361 LYIEHLQTDQHTHKL

-1471 QQPGRRW
+1471 QHPGRRW

-1511 LGAPIQ
+1511 LGKPIQ

-1552 PVSPSSTSM
+1552 PVSPSGTSM

-1571 RSPMEWG
+1571 RSPLEWG

-1590 RSEVNPYVGDHGFEW
+1590 RSEVNPYAGDHGFEW

-1637 QMPADMRSIFHDLA
+1637 QMPADMQGIFHDLA

-1691 NLALPERVTLPEV
+1691 NLALPERVILPEV

-1824 YFIRHMP
+1824 YFIRHLP
-1831 THSNTT
+1831 THSGTT

-1911 PAGLGHE
+1911 SAALGHE
-1918 SVLVQNDFR
+1918 TVRVKNDFR

-1941 VGDRLHSPGMFM
+1941 VGGRLHSPGMFM

-1960 RPMIVHRSRDRTLKH
+1960 RPTIVHRSRDRTLKH

-2003 VQALIDALVEI
+2003 VQALIDALVEM

>member
-1 MLYAMETFS
+1 METFS

-18 LTTLASVLDA
+18 LTTLTTVLDA

-35 AKACLNTPPL
+35 AEAYLNTPPQ
-45 PVSPEQKT
+45 PVSPEQKA

-61 FWTEPSARDISRR
+61 FWAEASAREISRR
-74 ELFVTCI
+74 ELFVTCL

-88 LLLNIE
+88 LLLNID

-118 ALELQLDAER
+118 ALELRLDAQRGVE
-128 RIQLAG
+128 LAG
-134 ALVATAQP
+134 ALIATAQP

-156 FVSNEALQQALARR
+156 FVSNAALQQELARR
-170 INHPLLR
+170 VNHPLLR

-197 GGDVFLEPTHPSD
+197 GGDVFLEPSTPSD
-210 FQLQP
+210 FQLIP
-215 IKGSPYDHAFDRLLA
+215 IKGSPYDHVFDRLLA
-230 RQRVD
+230 KQRVD
-235 IDALFGN
+235 IDELFE
-242 AHNLSPQTLQAR
+242 AAPSLSNQTLQTR

-267 GGAIAAAQDRRA
+267 DGAIAAAQDRRA
-279 QRDERR
+279 RRDERR
-285 ARPDWL
+285 ARPEWL
-291 EMASTEQRERYASG
+291 EMASAEQRKRYAAG
-305 LMNYERARSA
+305 MMDYERARSA
-315 LMSVMDGA
+315 LLSVMDSA
-323 ASPQQFARSRLRARL
+323 ASPEQFARSHLRARL
-338 ANDLGIDLDP
+338 ANELGIDINP
-348 DEVLISTERT
+348 DHVVISTERALPMT
-358 QPITGETFSVRRTL
+358 AETYTVSRSL
-372 THLALYGLHPGDTA
+372 IQLALYGLHPGDTA
-386 PDSAFQT
+386 QHSAFQT
-393 HSRITHNGL
+393 QSHITYADQ
-402 PLEPEY
+402 PLEPEH
-408 SDLTPAYLADVIN
+408 SGLTPAYLAHVIN
-421 EQDLRTRFGPAQ
+421 ELDLRSRFAPAQ
-433 RQALGSPTIQRLMGE
+433 RQALGSPITQRLMSE
-448 AMHHQLIA
+448 TMHHQLIA

-463 QGHIQPSDL
+463 QGHIQAPDL
-472 SLIESLNPDTAAPR
+472 ALIESLNPDTVAPR

-500 DVLSSV
+500 DTLSSV

-516 QSDGLLMFT
+516 LPDGLLMFT
-525 PDNPRARHFQRFD
+525 PDSPRHQHFQRFD

-543 LGELVSWSRSADMN
+543 LGELVSWSRSAEMSH
-557 RFLLAQIT
+557 FLLGQIT
-565 AGRRAAL
+565 ANRRDAL

-585 AQDWISYATL
+585 AQGWLSYATL

-601 VRALVSARVQVMLS
+601 LRTLVSARVEVMLS

-639 EDTIV
+639 EDALV
-644 AAGEIYQAAPHTRV
+644 AAGKIYQAAPHTQV
-658 TDFNAY
+658 IDFDAY
-664 VHRTASRK
+664 VHQTASRK
-672 INALLGLPPETVDP
+672 INALLSLPPGTVDP
-686 DRIIIHT
+686 DRIIVHT

-701 QMLRDG
+701 HMLRDG
-707 YDDTLGLLNPAAD
+707 YDDTLGLLNAAAD
-720 TTATFSGPEGVDLTP
+720 TTATFSGPEGVDLT
-735 LSPEKVAGSVRGQ
+735 LLTPENVAGSVRGQ

-762 LAPASEGY
+762 LAPGSEDY
-770 DWRRQQ
+770 NWRRQQ

-782 FQMRAD
+782 LQMRAD
-788 ALRSFLESHIDATQL
+788 ALRSFLEGHIDASQL
-803 HWLTP
+803 HWLTL

-817 AADRLRYRV
+817 PADRLRYPI
-826 YPLQLSVD
+826 YPLQLNVD

-845 HGCFLLTPPEASTL
+845 HGCFLLAPPDASTL

-871 GRAFRPLSAFGN
+871 GRAFRSLGALSN
-883 TLLSEGMGDYYLS
+883 TLLSAGMGDYYLS

-921 VLPRAPFSN
+921 ALPREPFSN
-930 LYDVCFNQVIE
+930 LYDVCFDQVIE
-941 RKIQDVEDTTIG
+941 RKIQDVADTQTG

-958 CRQVWSSLELIAT
+958 RRQVWSSLELIAT

-987 IASADGYRALR
+987 IASAEGYRALE

-1032 LGGILKDLTGQKT
+1032 LGGVLKDLTGRKA

-1058 GTLQPVAV
+1058 ETLQPVVV

-1072 AAPQSANRHVPLY
+1072 AAPQAANRHVPLY
-1085 RTHALIP
+1085 RTRALIP

-1112 LQQDTPPVRVANTVS
+1112 LQQDTAPVPVGNTPVH
-1127 PPLHAIDV
+1127 PLHAVDV
-1135 SLTDAIPL
+1135 SLADALPL
-1143 SRPHGQGVS
+1143 NRPHGQGIS
-1152 VVRGNFYIAMQGQTY
+1152 VVRGNCYVAMQGRTY
-1167 QVQYDARLAVW
+1167 QVQYDVRLAVW
-1178 QIVDPRNPFAFFG
+1178 QIVDPHNPFAFFG
-1191 RQTVRLNRQGQWQLL
+1191 RQTVHLNSQGQWQLL
-1206 EPARLRGGVL
+1206 EPARLQGGVL

-1222 DETPAGPAT
+1222 DETPAGPST

-1246 PYVFGIVSPRQ
+1246 PYVFGIVSPKQ
-1257 AEQFEG
+1257 AEHFEE

-1273 DIFQGGRSTYSTLRQ
+1273 DIFQGGRSTYRTLRQ
-1288 NLYRDAKAFFEHPPL
+1288 NLYRDAKAFFDQPSL
-1303 PGKPELPVLADGVTT
+1303 PSKPELPVLEEGATAQG
-1318 QAFFDAAL
+1318 FFDAVL
-1326 KKSNGLVI
+1326 EKSNGLVI

-1349 NMPLLAERKVEV
+1349 NMPLLAQRKVEV
-1361 LYIEHLHTDQHTHKL
+1361 LYIEHLQTDQHTHKL
-1376 QKYKALGSKTRSG
+1376 QKYRALGSKTRSG
-1389 SHMIKHYLETV
+1389 SHMIKHYLDTV
-1400 NEGALKNGSE
+1400 NEGALKNGSD

-1448 GDALAPQKMAVFFGH
+1448 GDALAPQKMAVFFGN

-1471 QQPGRRW
+1471 MHPGRRW

-1511 LGAPIQ
+1511 SGAPIQ

-1538 IGNPNIDNGAGAAS
+1538 IGNPNIDNGAGASS
-1552 PVSPSSTSM
+1552 PVSPSGTSM

-1590 RSEVNPYVGDHGFEW
+1590 RSEGNPYVGDHGFEW

-1637 QMPADMRSIFHDLA
+1637 QMPADMQSIFHDLA

-1663 FIESH
+1663 FLESH
-1668 LVEVR
+1668 LVDVR
-1673 EKFFELANTL
+1673 EKFFELANML

-1691 NLALPERVTLPEV
+1691 NLALPERVILPEV

-1789 QTFRTDP
+1789 HTFRTDP

-1809 RRHGIEIRAIDCAAS
+1809 RRYGIEIRAIDCAAS
-1824 YFIRHMP
+1824 YFIRHLP
-1831 THSNTT
+1831 THSGTT

-1849 IRKHQEVMGPHKW
+1849 IRKHQEVMGSHKW

-1877 VPGIAELEQG
+1877 VPGLAELEQG

-1896 QGKGHG
+1896 PGKGHG

-1918 SVLVQNDFR
+1918 AVQVKNDFR
-1927 VEIELPPR
+1927 VEIELAPR

-1941 VGDRLHSPGMFM
+1941 VGGRLHSPGMFM

-1960 RPMIVHRSRDRTLKH
+1960 RPTIVHRSRDRTLKH

-2003 VQALIDALVEI
+2003 VQALIDALVEM

>member
-1 MLYAMETFS
+1 METFS

-18 LTTLASVLDA
+18 LTTLAAALDA
-28 ELQHLPD
+28 ECQQLPD
-35 AKACLNTPPL
+35 AKNFINASPGLTPLEQATPL
-45 PVSPEQKT
+45 H
-53 LLHSAITR
+53 LAIER
-61 FWTEPSARDISRR
+61 FWAQASARDISRR
-74 ELFVTCI
+74 ELFVTCL

-94 EGELHRDYA
+94 EGELHRDYS

-118 ALELQLDAER
+118 ALELQLDAQR
-128 RIQLAG
+128 RIEFAG
-134 ALVATAQP
+134 AIVATAQP
-142 GQTLLWLPGQAVEG
+142 GQTLLWFPGQGVEG

-177 LPLLRLMQDST
+177 LPLLRLMPDTT
-188 RDAWLEIAS
+188 RDAWLEISS
-197 GGDVFLEPTHPSD
+197 GGDVFLETTHPSD
-210 FQLQP
+210 FQLNL

-235 IDALFGN
+235 IDALFET
-242 AHNLSPQTLQAR
+242 AHSLSPQTLIAR
-254 LEDLLHQPKSWGP
+254 LDDLLRQPKSWGP
-267 GGAIAAAQDRRA
+267 DGAIAAAEDRLAQREARRA
-279 QRDERR
+279 C
-285 ARPDWL
+285 PDWL
-291 EMASTEQRERYASG
+291 EMASVEQRERYASG
-305 LMNYERARSA
+305 LLNYERARSA

-358 QPITGETFSVRRTL
+358 QPITGEAFTVSRTL

-386 PDSAFQT
+386 PGSAFQS
-393 HSRITHNGL
+393 HSRITCNRL
-402 PLEPEY
+402 PLDPEH
-408 SDLTPAYLADVIN
+408 SDLTAAYLAEVIN
-421 EQDLRTRFGPAQ
+421 EQDLRSRFGPAQ
-433 RQALGSPTIQRLMGE
+433 RQALGSPTTQRLMSE

-463 QGHIQPSDL
+463 QGHIQRSDL
-472 SLIESLNPDTAAPR
+472 ALIESLDPDTVAPR
-486 NPAVAVQQIKLNGH
+486 NPAVTVQQIKLNGR
-500 DVLSSV
+500 DTLSSM

-525 PDNPRARHFQRFD
+525 PDSPRPRHFQRFD

-557 RFLLAQIT
+557 QFLLEQIT
-565 AGRRAAL
+565 AGRRDAL

-585 AQDWISYATL
+585 TEDWISYATL

-601 VRALVSARVQVMLS
+601 LRALVSARVEVMLS

-628 SAEQRQQMVAL
+628 SAEQRQKMVAL
-639 EDTIV
+639 EEAIV
-644 AAGEIYQAAPHTRV
+644 AAGDAYQAAPHTQV
-658 TDFNAY
+658 TDFNTY
-664 VHRTASRK
+664 VHQNARRR
-672 INALLGLPPETVDP
+672 INALLGLPPDTVDP

-720 TTATFSGPEGVDLTP
+720 TTATFTGPEGVDLTP

-748 WVADQY
+748 WLADQY

-782 FQMRAD
+782 LQMRAD
-788 ALRSFLESHIDATQL
+788 ALRSFLEGHIDASQL
-803 HWLTP
+803 SWLTI
-808 SIVNMHQSS
+808 SILNMHHSS
-817 AADRLRYRV
+817 PAERLRYPV
-826 YPLQLSVD
+826 YPLQLNVD
-834 VMAIASRAEVI
+834 VMVIASRAEVI
-845 HGCFLLTPPEASTL
+845 HGCFLLAPPEASTL
-859 EQVLLYTPQAPD
+859 DQVLLYTPQAPD
-871 GRAFRPLSAFGN
+871 GRAFRPLSAFSN
-883 TLLSEGMGDYYLS
+883 TLLSAGMGDYYLS
-896 RARVKAGMPLAFAL
+896 RARLKAGMPLAFAL

-921 VLPRAPFSN
+921 ALPNQPFSN

-941 RKIQDVEDTTIG
+941 RKIQNVADTQTG

-958 CRQVWSSLELIAT
+958 LRQVWNSLELIAT

-987 IASADGYRALR
+987 IASADGYRALK

-1024 DLHSGMKG
+1024 DLHSGIKG
-1032 LGGILKDLTGQKT
+1032 LGGVLRDLRGPKA
-1045 AGRYARSVAHATD
+1045 AGRHARSVAHATD
-1058 GTLQPVAV
+1058 ETLQPVAV

-1085 RTHALIP
+1085 RTRALIP

-1112 LQQDTPPVRVANTVS
+1112 LQQDNPPVGVAANTVA
-1127 PPLHAIDV
+1127 PPLHAVDV
-1135 SLTDAIPL
+1135 SLADALPL
-1143 SRPHGQGVS
+1143 NRPHGQGVS
-1152 VVRGNFYIAMQGQTY
+1152 VVNGNFYIAMQGQTY
-1167 QVQYDARLAVW
+1167 QVQYDVQLAAW
-1178 QIVDPRNPFAFFG
+1178 QIVDPGNPFAFFG
-1191 RQTVRLNRQGQWQLL
+1191 RQTVRLDNQGQWQLL
-1206 EPARLRGGVL
+1206 EAAGLRGGVF

-1222 DETPAGPAT
+1222 DETPAGPTT

-1246 PYVFGIVSPRQ
+1246 PYVFGIVSPQQ
-1257 AEQFEG
+1257 AERFDE

-1268 HEFFD
+1268 HEFFE
-1273 DIFQGGRSTYSTLRQ
+1273 DIFQGGRSTYQTLRQ
-1288 NLYRDAKAFFEHPPL
+1288 NLYRDARAFFEQPPL
-1303 PGKPELPVLADGVTT
+1303 PGKPDLPVLADDVTP
-1318 QAFFDAAL
+1318 QAFFEAAL
-1326 KKSNGLVI
+1326 EKSSGLVI

-1361 LYIEHLHTDQHTHKL
+1361 LYIEHLQTDQHTHKL

-1389 SHMIKHYLETV
+1389 SHTLKHYLETV
-1400 NEGALKNGSE
+1400 NEGALKNGSDR
-1410 KYDYYHLIK
+1410 YDYYHLIK
-1419 AAHRH
+1419 TAHRN
-1424 GIDVRPF
+1424 GIEVRPF

-1448 GDALAPQKMAVFFGH
+1448 VDALAQQKMAVFFGN

-1471 QQPGRRW
+1471 AHPGRRW

-1504 LRVEDVP
+1504 VRVEDVP
-1511 LGAPIQ
+1511 SGTPTQ

-1525 ISSAASRADFKAQ
+1525 ISSAASRADFKARV
-1538 IGNPNIDNGAGAAS
+1538 GNPNIDNVVGASS
-1552 PVSPSSTSM
+1552 PVSPSGTSL
-1561 DDALYGFFER
+1561 DDALYGLLER
-1571 RSPMEWG
+1571 RSPMAWG

-1590 RSEVNPYVGDHGFEW
+1590 RSEVNPYTGDHGFEW
-1605 NPAGYWTRADA
+1605 NPAGYWTRADV

-1637 QMPADMRSIFHDLA
+1637 QMPVDMQSLFHDLA

-1663 FIESH
+1663 FVESH

-1673 EKFFELANTL
+1673 ERFFELASTL

-1691 NLALPERVTLPEV
+1691 NLALPERVILPEV

-1725 IGESHSARAS
+1725 IGESHSALAS

-1747 RQDVKTLYM
+1747 RQNVKTLYM
-1756 EHLLTDVHQADLDR
+1756 EHLLTDLHQADLDR

-1789 QTFRTDP
+1789 KTFRTDP
-1796 TGLYSFERLVVQA
+1796 TGAYSFERLVVQA

-1824 YFIRHMP
+1824 YFIRHLP
-1831 THSNTT
+1831 THSSTT
-1837 RQQVLSYFASRT
+1837 RQQVFSYFASRT
-1849 IRKHQEVMGPHKW
+1849 IRKHQEVMGAHKW
-1862 MALVGET
+1862 MALAGET

-1896 QGKGHG
+1896 HGKGRG
-1902 IMIDPGEQV
+1902 ILIDPGEQV

-1918 SVLVQNDFR
+1918 AALVKNDFL
-1927 VEIELPPR
+1927 VEIELPKR
-1935 PQLAAP
+1935 PQLAVPASA
-1941 VGDRLHSPGMFM
+1941 RLHSPGMFL
-1953 LDESAPL
+1953 LDESEPL
-1960 RPMIVHRSRDRTLKH
+1960 RPTIVHRSRDRTLKH
-1975 TPVRFNTAG
+1975 TPIRFNTAG
-1984 KAYVERESWPQVHR
+1984 KAYVERESWPQIHR

-2003 VQALIDALVEI
+2003 VQALIDALVEM
-2014 NLKHAD
+2014 NLNQVS